1 MRMRIVIAGT
11 VVGTA
16 AGMGLSRVAP
26 LATDPWGIDPT
37 EAAKPLQGDELVP
50 VSTAIET
57 RGITID
63 APPDAV
69 WPWLVQMG
77 YGRGGWY
84 SYDQLDMGG
93 TSAVTLVP
101 EWASLAIGDIVP
113 TAPGTGFAVRVLE
126 PGRALVLYSDT
137 ALVETRDDPA
147 RGRRAGAVR
156 SGRVGGVPSDSTAGL
171 QRQLGLRPRAARGWS
186 DASPSER
193 FRVRFGDGGP
203 QFRVIGPI
211 MGPWRLRHDAQADAG
226 HPRDRAVRTA
236 VAPALPIRDMGSPER
251 GRANGRA
258 IEPAGPDG
266 GSRPDDLSRASA
278 RVEAVEH
285 RRRSPRRR
293 SIDRGGSIVSTWVK
307 PASRNV
313 RRPVGDLLRGSRQD
327 VSVAS
332 RTARAG

>member
-11 VVGTA
+11 VMGTA
-16 AGMGLSRVAP
+16 AGMGLSRVARWRR
-26 LATDPWGIDPT
+26 TWGIDPT

-137 ALVETRDDPA
+137 ALVETQMTPPE
-147 RGRRAGAVR
+147 GAEP
-156 SGRVGGVPSDSTAGL
+156 VPSGLAASGAFLRTAP
-171 QRQLGLRPRAARGWS
+171 QDFS
-186 DASPSER
+186 ASWAFVLEPLEGGRTRLIER

-211 MGPWRLRHDAQADAG
+211 MGFGVFVMMRKQMLG
-226 HPRDRAVRTA
+226 IRDRAVRTA
-236 VAPALPIRDMGSPER
+236 VAPALPD
-251 GRANGRA
+251 
-258 IEPAGPDG
+258 
-266 GSRPDDLSRASA
+266 
-278 RVEAVEH
+278 
-285 RRRSPRRR
+285 PRHG
-293 SIDRGGSIVSTWVK
+293 I
-307 PASRNV
+307 A
-313 RRPVGDLLRGSRQD
+313 
-327 VSVAS
+327 
-332 RTARAG
+332 